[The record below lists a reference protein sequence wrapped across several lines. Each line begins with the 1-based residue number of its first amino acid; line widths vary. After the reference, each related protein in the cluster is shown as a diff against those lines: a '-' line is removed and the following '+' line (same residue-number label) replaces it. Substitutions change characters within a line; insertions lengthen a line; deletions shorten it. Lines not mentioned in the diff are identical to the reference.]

1 MAKKFKI
8 AVSNTV
14 PVTVRATIA
23 DADGKLVNHK
33 FTLTCERR
41 DAEQMKEVAIG
52 SFNVRDF
59 MKEVTTDWEGQRL
72 VLEDDGTPAAFEPD
86 ALDALLNIGGL
97 AMVCFIAYGKDS
109 AAQAKN

>member
-1 MAKKFKI
+1 MKKKYKI
-8 AVSNTV
+8 AVSDTV
-14 PVTVRATIA
+14 PVVVKATIA
-23 DADGKLVNHK
+23 DEHGKLVNHK

-41 DAEQMKEVAIG
+41 DAEQMKDVVSG
-52 SFNVRDF
+52 SFNARDF
-59 MKEVTTDWEGQRL
+59 MKEVTTGWEGQRL

-109 AAQAKN
+109 AALAKN

>member
-1 MAKKFKI
+1 MAKKYKI
-8 AVSNTV
+8 AVSDTV
-14 PVTVRATIA
+14 PVLVKATIA
-23 DADGKLVNHK
+23 DKDGKLVNHK

-41 DAEQMKEVAIG
+41 DAAQMKEVVAG
-52 SFNVRDF
+52 SFNAIDF
-59 MKEVTTDWEGQRL
+59 MKEVTTGWADQRL
-72 VLEDDGTPAAFEPD
+72 VLEDDGNPAAFEPD